1 MNNSFEQEIS
11 KSKPFTGFTNPSTVA
26 TSLLS
31 YAKETPPDEWVHS
44 YGFKALPLKKEQF
57 LCDPLLKQIHDL
69 HAFNAYILKLP
80 PNYVYDWHVD
90 SNYRGVTIN
99 MLLTPEVHS
108 HCLFRL
114 YGFVFDLPYAKDT
127 YYLFNSQVEH
137 MVINFEKQRYLF
149 SVEFDEEKTKLS
161 YQTLA
166 KELMDLLEKQ

>member
-1 MNNSFEQEIS
+1 MNNSFQQEIVES
-11 KSKPFTGFTNPSTVA
+11 KFFTKLIQPSTIA

-31 YAKETPPDEWVHS
+31 CAKEAPPDEWVDC

-69 HAFNAYILKLP
+69 HVFTASVLTVP

-90 SNYRGVTIN
+90 TNHRGVTIN

-127 YYLFNSQVEH
+127 YYLFNNQIEH
-137 MVINFEKQRYLF
+137 MVINFEKQRYIF
-149 SVEFDEEKTKLS
+149 SVEFDENKTKLS
-161 YQTLA
+161 YQKLA